1 MKKTIII
8 LAICIFT
15 NVAFMNVSQQNVY
28 GSTDEYLMTDNK
40 KDMRVKI
47 MSVNRKQLKLKL
59 INKGNM
65 DYCFDE
71 EFILKKRVRNKWKK
85 VQFKEKV
92 GFRITMIAW
101 KKKNTVVKVKWKKF
115 FGRNLT
121 RGKYKIKYARFY
133 KTFRIK

>member
-1 MKKTIII
+1 MKRI
-8 LAICIFT
+8 LMILMICIFS
-15 NVAFMNVSQQNVY
+15 NVVFMNVFHQNVC
-28 GSTDEYLMTDNK
+28 GNTDEYLMTDNK
-40 KDMRVKI
+40 KDIRVKV
-47 MSVNRKQLKLKL
+47 MSANRKQLKLKL
-59 INKGNM
+59 INKGNI
-65 DYCFDE
+65 DYCFGE

-101 KKKNTVVKVKWKKF
+101 KKKNTVVKVKWKRF
-115 FGRNLT
+115 FGRNLP